1 MLTQLIPRHLAPHI
15 SPQFYDEYTPTD
27 HAVWRFVLRLN
38 LHTLEGKAHPFYIE
52 GLKKTGM
59 GPERL
64 PNVEAMTE
72 EMRSAGWSTVAVD
85 GLIPGVAFFDFQGN
99 GMLPVATDIRK
110 VENILYSP
118 APDII
123 HEAAGHAPML
133 MDPDFSNIVKRFG
146 QLGAKAFM
154 NREEH
159 ASFAALKRLTVVK
172 ENANST
178 DEEIAAAEAA
188 VHAAKAQV
196 TGFSEAQ
203 QVARIFWWTVEFG
216 LIGDVDNPLI
226 YGAGLLSSV
235 GESRHCLTDA
245 VTKHPFDLEHA
256 LETKQD
262 VTNMQRELFV
272 IRDFDALI
280 DALDEL
286 ERRMAV
292 HQGGI
297 ASIEKALAS
306 GSQATVRLEDGTD
319 RVGVVRHMTKHDGHV
334 LIQWNDCVK
343 VDNGQLTN
351 LENHGLLILDGPIQ
365 DVLATSAIRL
375 DGQVVNETADE
386 LRLENVVIELEGRR
400 IELATLEIRQDS
412 IPSVFPGTDVEELVL
427 IEKPVIVE
435 RDARVWTNDDPMFN
449 RVRNLREQGASIDE
463 IVPTILEDHADAW
476 LLQIECLEL
485 VESETLKQALI
496 ERLQQLRATS
506 ASRNELIG
514 RAFDLLHI

>member
-1 MLTQLIPRHLAPHI
+1 MLTQSIPRHLAPHI

-64 PNVEAMTE
+64 PNVEKMTA
-72 EMRSAGWSTVAVD
+72 EMQAAGWSTVAVD

-99 GMLPVATDIRK
+99 GMLPIATDIRK

-133 MDPDFSNIVKRFG
+133 MDPEFSEIVKRFG
-146 QLGAKAFM
+146 RLGAKAFM

-159 ASFAALKRLTVVK
+159 ASFAALKRLTIVK

-178 DEEIAAAEAA
+178 EADVAAALAA
-188 VHAAKAQV
+188 LQEAKAQV

-216 LIGDVDNPLI
+216 LIGDVEQPLI

-245 VTKHPFDLEHA
+245 VTKHPFNLEHA

-262 VTNMQRELFV
+262 VTNMQSELFV
-272 IRDFDALI
+272 IPDFEALT

-286 ERRMAV
+286 ESRMAV

-297 ASIEKALAS
+297 ASLEKALAS
-306 GSQATVRLEDGTD
+306 GSQSTIRLEDGTD
-319 RVGVVRHMTKHDGHV
+319 RVGTVRHVTNTRGAA
-334 LIQWNDCVK
+334 LIQWGDCVK
-343 VDNGQLTN
+343 VDHGQLRN
-351 LENHGLLILDGPIQ
+351 LNNHGLLILDGPVQEALEVANVRI
-365 DVLATSAIRL
+365 
-375 DGQVVNETADE
+375 DGRVVSETADDIMFE
-386 LRLENVVIELEGRR
+386 DVCVDIDDKQIKLM
-400 IELATLEIRQDS
+400 TLEVRRDS
-412 IPSVFPGTDVEELVL
+412 LPSIFPGTDVEELLVL
-427 IEKPVIVE
+427 EKPVHIE
-435 RDARVWTNDDPMFN
+435 RDARVWTQDDPMFN
-449 RVRNLREQGASIDE
+449 RVRNMREQGESIE
-463 IVPTILEDHADAW
+463 ELVPTILADHPDAW
-476 LLQIECLEL
+476 LLHIECLEL
-485 VESETLKQALI
+485 VESNDLRQALI
-496 ERLQQLRATS
+496 ERLQALRGTS
-506 ASRNELIG
+506 SSRHELIG
-514 RAFDLLHI
+514 RALDLLK

>member
-1 MLTQLIPRHLAPHI
+1 MITQLTPKHLASHI

-64 PNVEAMTE
+64 PNVEKMTE
-72 EMRSAGWSTVAVD
+72 EMQAAGWSTVAVD

-133 MDPDFSNIVKRFG
+133 MDPEFSNIVKRFG
-146 QLGAKAFM
+146 KLGAKAFM

-159 ASFAALKRLTVVK
+159 ASFAALKRLTVIK

-178 DEEIAAAEAA
+178 EAEIAAAEQA
-188 VHAAKAQV
+188 VHTAKAQV

-216 LIGDVDNPLI
+216 LIGELDHPLI

-245 VTKHPFDLEHA
+245 VTKHPFELEHA
-256 LETKQD
+256 LATKQD
-262 VTNMQRELFV
+262 VTNMQKELFV
-272 IRDFDALI
+272 IADFDALTK
-280 DALDEL
+280 ALDEL
-286 ERRMAV
+286 ESRMAI
-292 HQGGI
+292 HQGGLL
-297 ASIEKALAS
+297 SLEKARAS
-306 GSQATVRLEDGTD
+306 GSQSTIRLEDGTD
-319 RVGVVRHMTKHDGHV
+319 RVGTIRHVTDIRDGALVQWEDCTKVEGDH
-334 LIQWNDCVK
+334 LIRLK
-343 VDNGQLTN
+343 
-351 LENHGLLILDGPIQ
+351 NHGLLVVNGPIE
-365 DVLATSAIRL
+365 DVIVEENIVF
-375 DGQVVNETADE
+375 DGEIVNRTTEE
-386 LRLENVVIELEGRR
+386 WIMENVTVSLSGRAVT
-400 IELATLEIRQDS
+400 LDTLEVRQDTLPS
-412 IPSVFPGTDVEELVL
+412 IFPGTEVEELTL
-427 IEKPVIVE
+427 TEKPVQVE
-435 RDARVWTNDDPMFN
+435 RDERVWTKDDAMFN
-449 RVRNLREQGASIDE
+449 RIRLMREQGESVDE
-463 IVPTILEDHADAW
+463 LIMTIVNDHPDAW
-476 LLQIECLEL
+476 LLHIECLEL
-485 VESETLKQALI
+485 VKSAELKRILVNRLK
-496 ERLQQLRATS
+496 ELQQTS
-506 ASRNELIG
+506 PSRNELIG
-514 RAFDLLHI
+514 RAFELLNV

>member
-1 MLTQLIPRHLAPHI
+1 MLTQSIPRHLAPHI
-15 SPQFYDEYTPTD
+15 SPQFYDDYTPTD

-52 GLKKTGM
+52 GLQKTGM

-64 PNVEAMTE
+64 PNVEQMTE
-72 EMRSAGWSTVAVD
+72 EMRAAGWSTVAVD

-133 MDPDFSNIVKRFG
+133 MDPDFSQIVKRFG
-146 QLGAKAFM
+146 QLGARAFM

-159 ASFAALKRLTVVK
+159 ASFAALKRLTVIK

-188 VHAAKAQV
+188 VHAAKAKV

-216 LIGDVDNPLI
+216 LIGDVDHPLI

-245 VTKHPFDLEHA
+245 VTKHPFNLEHA

-272 IRDFDALI
+272 IPDFEALE

-286 ERRMAV
+286 ESRMAV
-292 HQGGI
+292 RQGGVV
-297 ASIEKALAS
+297 SLEKALAS
-306 GSQATVRLEDGTD
+306 GSQSTVRLEDGTD
-319 RVGVVRHMTKHDGHV
+319 RIGVIRHVTRSGAQA
-334 LIQWNDCVK
+334 LIQWDDCVK
-343 VDNGQLTN
+343 ADHGQLVS
-351 LENHGLLILDGPIQ
+351 LHNHGLLVFDGPLQ
-365 DVLATSAIRL
+365 DVLTTTGIR
-375 DGQVVNETADE
+375 
-386 LRLENVVIELEGRR
+386 LEGRVVSETTEELR
-400 IELATLEIRQDS
+400 FEDVIVTIEGRHIALATLEIRQDTLPS
-412 IPSVFPGTDVEELVL
+412 IFPGTEVEELVM
-427 IEKPVIVE
+427 IEKPVQIE

-449 RVRNLREQGASIDE
+449 RVRNIREQGGSIDE
-463 IVPTILEDHADAW
+463 FVPMILADHPDAW
-476 LLQIECLEL
+476 LLHIECLEL
-485 VESETLKQALI
+485 VESNELRQALT
-496 ERLQQLRATS
+496 ERLNELRETS
-506 ASRNELIG
+506 PSRHELIG
-514 RAFDLLHI
+514 RALDLLD

>member
-1 MLTQLIPRHLAPHI
+1 MLTQIIPRHLAPHI

-64 PNVEAMTE
+64 PNVEQMTE

-133 MDPDFSNIVKRFG
+133 MDPEFSQIVKRFG
-146 QLGAKAFM
+146 QLGARSFM

-178 DEEIAAAEAA
+178 DEEIAAAEAS

-245 VTKHPFDLEHA
+245 VTKHLFNLEHA

-272 IRDFDALI
+272 IPDFEALK

-286 ERRMAV
+286 ESRMAV
-292 HQGGI
+292 NQGGI
-297 ASIEKALAS
+297 ASLEKALAS
-306 GSQATVRLEDGTD
+306 GSQSTIRLEDGTD
-319 RVGVVRHMTKHDGHV
+319 RVGVIRHVTRSGARA
-334 LIQWNDCVK
+334 LIQWDDCVN
-343 VDNGQLTN
+343 VNHGQLTN
-351 LENHGLLILDGPIQ
+351 LHNHGLLVLDGPLQ
-365 DVLATSAIRL
+365 DVLATADIRL
-375 DGQVVNETADE
+375 DGQVVSETTEA
-386 LRLENVVIELEGRR
+386 LHLEDVVITIEGRQ
-400 IELATLEIRQDS
+400 IKLETLEVRQDTLPS
-412 IPSVFPGTDVEELVL
+412 IFPGTEIEELVIL
-427 IEKPVIVE
+427 EKPVQIE

-449 RVRNLREQGASIDE
+449 QVRNMREQGESIDE
-463 IVPTILEDHADAW
+463 LVPTILADHPDAW
-476 LLQIECLEL
+476 LLHIECLEL
-485 VESETLKQALI
+485 VESDALRQALT
-496 ERLQQLRATS
+496 ERLHALRETS
-506 ASRNELIG
+506 PSRHELIG
-514 RAFDLLHI
+514 RALALLN

>member
-1 MLTQLIPRHLAPHI
+1 MLTQSIPRHLAPHI
-15 SPQFYDEYTPTD
+15 SPQFYNEYTPTD

-64 PNVEAMTE
+64 PDVEKMTT
-72 EMRSAGWSTVAVD
+72 EMRAAGWSTVAVD

-133 MDPDFSNIVKRFG
+133 MDPEFSKIVKRFG

-159 ASFAALKRLTVVK
+159 ASFAALKRLTIVK

-178 DEEIAAAEAA
+178 EADVKAALEAL
-188 VHAAKAQV
+188 HEAKAQV

-216 LIGDVDNPLI
+216 LIGDIERPLI

-245 VTKHPFDLEHA
+245 VTKHPFNLEHA

-262 VTNMQRELFV
+262 VTNMQSELFV
-272 IRDFDALI
+272 IPDFEALT

-286 ERRMAV
+286 ESRMAV
-292 HQGGI
+292 HTGGI
-297 ASIEKALAS
+297 ASLEKALAS
-306 GSQATVRLEDGTD
+306 GSQSTIRLEDGTD
-319 RVGVVRHMTKHDGHV
+319 RVGTVRHVTNTGRV
-334 LIQWNDCVK
+334 ALVQWGDCVK
-343 VDNGQLTN
+343 VDHGQLRN
-351 LENHGLLILDGPIQ
+351 LSNHGLLVLDGPIQ
-365 DVLATSAIRL
+365 EALAEADVRL
-375 DGQVVNETADE
+375 DGRIVSETTDE
-386 LRLENVVIELEGRR
+386 ITLEDVSVHIDGKQ
-400 IELATLEIRQDS
+400 IELATLEVRHDS
-412 IPSVFPGTDVEELVL
+412 LPSIFPGTDVEELVVL
-427 IEKPVIVE
+427 EKPVQIE
-435 RDARVWTNDDPMFN
+435 RDARTWTEDDPLFN
-449 RVRNLREQGASIDE
+449 RIRLMREQGESIDAL
-463 IVPTILEDHADAW
+463 VPTVLSEHADAW
-476 LLQIECLEL
+476 LAQIECLEL
-485 VESETLKQALI
+485 VQSDELRQALI
-496 ERLQQLRATS
+496 DRLQALRKTS
-506 ASRNELIG
+506 DSRNELIA
-514 RAFDLLHI
+514 RAMDLLK

>member
-1 MLTQLIPRHLAPHI
+1 MLTQSIPRHLAPHI

-64 PNVEAMTE
+64 PNVEKMTA
-72 EMRSAGWSTVAVD
+72 EMQAAGWSTVAVD

-99 GMLPVATDIRK
+99 GMLPIATDIRK

-133 MDPDFSNIVKRFG
+133 MDPEFSKIVKRFG

-159 ASFAALKRLTVVK
+159 ASFAALKRLTIVK

-178 DEEIAAAEAA
+178 EAEITAALDAL
-188 VHAAKAQV
+188 HAAKAQV

-216 LIGDVDNPLI
+216 LIGDMDNPLI

-262 VTNMQRELFV
+262 VTNMQSELFV
-272 IRDFDALI
+272 IPDFEALT

-286 ERRMAV
+286 ESRMAV
-292 HQGGI
+292 NQGGI
-297 ASIEKALAS
+297 ASLQKALAS
-306 GSQATVRLEDGTD
+306 GSQSTVRLEDGTD
-319 RVGVVRHMTKHDGHV
+319 RVGVIRNVTSSGAHALVEWD
-334 LIQWNDCVK
+334 DCVN
-343 VDNGQLTN
+343 VNHGQLTN
-351 LENHGLLILDGPIQ
+351 LHNHGLLVLDGPLQ
-365 DVLATSAIRL
+365 DVLATAEIQL
-375 DGQVVNETADE
+375 DGRVVRETTDE
-386 LRLENVVIELEGRR
+386 MMLEDVLVDIDGKQ
-400 IELATLEIRQDS
+400 IKLATLEVRQDTLPS
-412 IPSVFPGTDVEELVL
+412 IFPGTEIDELIIL
-427 IEKPVIVE
+427 EKPVQIE
-435 RDARVWTNDDPMFN
+435 RDARVWTQDDPMFI
-449 RVRNLREQGASIDE
+449 RIRDMREQGASTDE
-463 IVPTILEDHADAW
+463 LVPTILADHPDAW
-476 LLQIECLEL
+476 LLHIECLEL
-485 VESETLKQALI
+485 VESNELRQALI
-496 ERLQQLRATS
+496 ERLQALRETS
-506 ASRNELIG
+506 LSRHELIG
-514 RAFDLLHI
+514 RALQLLQ